1 MPFLLTGGP
10 EEAAAQLCAHLGLHK
25 EAHRE
30 LTNNDDGSYSCRKCS
45 DMHCA
50 YNRLAAALEA
60 VDLRLSRIETQLAT
74 TR

>member
-1 MPFLLTGGP
+1 MKREVKQNAFVVV
-10 EEAAAQLCAHLGLHK
+10 CAHLGLHK

-30 LTNNDDGSYSCRKCS
+30 LINNDDGSYTCRKCS

-74 TR
+74 TQ